1 MWLASL
7 TSRQYTTQLLILL
20 LAFIQGQGSALAAPS
35 SSMSALISSANQSGD
50 AQQQYQLGQLYQ
62 RGEKVKRH
70 SEKAKTWYY
79 RAAKQGHRKA
89 QTALGKM
96 QLYGDGIAKNFPRA
110 RHWLSLAA
118 KRGHPE
124 AQFELGNLY
133 KNGHGVQKQT
143 SKARRWYQK
152 AATAGYAP
160 AQYALA
166 QAYEKGIGA
175 QKKLHRAIHWYEQA
189 AKQDYQAAIRQ
200 LTRLAPQS
208 PYANR
213 QTKTQRRA
221 IQKEIIRAK
230 SGDSKA
236 QHRLGMAYLRGQDV
250 QKDNQK
256 AFYWLH
262 KAAKKNRVDAQYRIA
277 VLYANG
283 QGTEKNLYKSMKWLK
298 LAAEKNH
305 KQANILLNNTKSN
318 VHIRQSPATSL
329 PPILAKPTNSETI
342 KLQTPIT
349 SVSPQKIFQK
359 LSKAAQQGDAQA
371 QYQLGNLYLQGKGTD
386 KSITTGVHWLKKAA
400 KRDIK
405 PAITALKYLQEAG
418 LDHWLEAEKGNAES
432 QYQVAKMFIDAG
444 QPNDIEKAL
453 PWLEKAAQ
461 QDNADAALALGK
473 LNKNGTYFPSNSQLA
488 FKWLKKSAELGNAEA
503 QYQLSLLYKNGIGIS
518 SDDTLAQYWHQQ
530 SIKNAG
536 LASQ

>member
-7 TSRQYTTQLLILL
+7 TSRRYTTQLLILL
-20 LAFIQGQGSALAAPS
+20 LVYFQGNALAVPPS
-35 SSMSALISSANQSGD
+35 SMNTLISNANQSGD
-50 AQQQYQLGQLYQ
+50 AQQQYQRGQRYQ
-62 RGEKVKRH
+62 RGKKVKRH
-70 SEKAKTWYY
+70 PEKAKIWYY
-79 RAAKQGHRKA
+79 RAAKQSHRKA

-118 KRGHPE
+118 EKGDPE

-133 KNGHGVQKQT
+133 KNGYGVKKQP
-143 SKARRWYQK
+143 SKGRRWYQK
-152 AATAGYAP
+152 AAIRGYAP
-160 AQYALA
+160 AQNALA
-166 QAYEKGIGA
+166 QAYEKGVGA
-175 QKKLHRAIHWYEQA
+175 QKKLHRATYWYEQA
-189 AKQDYQAAIRQ
+189 AKQNYQEAIRQ

-208 PYANR
+208 RYAHR
-213 QTKTQRRA
+213 QATTQANSIR
-221 IQKEIIRAK
+221 KEIIRAK

-236 QHRLGMAYLRGQDV
+236 QYRLGMAYLRGQSV

-262 KAAKKNRVDAQYRIA
+262 KAARKNRVDAQYQIA

-283 QGTEKNLYKSMKWLK
+283 QGTEKDLKKSIKWLK

-305 KQANILLNNTKSN
+305 KQANILLNNMKINPRIS
-318 VHIRQSPATSL
+318 QPSATSL
-329 PPILAKPTNSETI
+329 SAIPAKSAGNEI
-342 KLQTPIT
+342 VKLQAPHPPP
-349 SVSPQKIFQK
+349 SPKKIFQE
-359 LSKAAQQGDAQA
+359 LSKTAQQGDPQA
-371 QYQLGNLYLQGKGTD
+371 QYQLGNLYLHGKGTD
-386 KSITTGVHWLKKAA
+386 KSITTGVRWLKKAA

-418 LDHWLEAEKGNAES
+418 LDHWLAAEKGKAQA

-444 QPNDIEKAL
+444 QPSDIEKAL

-461 QDNADAALALGK
+461 QNNAQAALALGK
-473 LNKNGTYFPSNSQLA
+473 LNKNGTYFPANNPLA

-503 QYQLSLLYKNGIGIS
+503 QHQLSLLYKNGIGTS
-518 SDDTLAQYWHQQ
+518 SDDTLAQHWHQQ
-530 SIKNAG
+530 SIKNTTPNLAG
-536 LASQ
+536 Q